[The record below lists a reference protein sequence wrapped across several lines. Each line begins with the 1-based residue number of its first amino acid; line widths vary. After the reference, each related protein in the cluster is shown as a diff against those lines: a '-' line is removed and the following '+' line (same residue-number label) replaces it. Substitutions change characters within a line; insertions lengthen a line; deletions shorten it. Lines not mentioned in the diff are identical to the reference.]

1 MTNRIIITVAKI
13 MMNKNIDSF
22 FIKEYLFLF
31 DNSGQN
37 EHIDFVFL
45 LYMYIMFE

>member
-1 MTNRIIITVAKI
+1 MTNRIIIAVAKI
-13 MMNKNIDSF
+13 MMNKYIDSF
-22 FIKEYLFLF
+22 KYLFLF